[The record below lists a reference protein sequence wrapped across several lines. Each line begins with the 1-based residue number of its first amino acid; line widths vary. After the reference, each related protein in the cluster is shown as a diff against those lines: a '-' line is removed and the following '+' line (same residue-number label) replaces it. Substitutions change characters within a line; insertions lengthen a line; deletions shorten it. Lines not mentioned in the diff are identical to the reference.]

1 MAEFSPKRTILGLAR
16 AEKRSLRPESSDL
29 WPGRPDVRP
38 DFGLRGLIIGLRN
51 LI

>member
-29 WPGRPDVRP
+29 WPGKPDVR
-38 DFGLRGLIIGLRN
+38 LRGLILV
-51 LI
+51 